1 MKALL
6 EIYRSVFSFW
16 KIKGY
21 YWWKH
26 KLYRLCVRIPAS
38 VLLQISHK
46 SEKITVTPQLS
57 VMTSLSKFLDVVLFP
72 LSGLVTGSSLM
83 SISWL
88 FLVLWQFFFLQRIDQ
103 KTGNGKYHCLSSFQ
117 IWRLGWV
124 RDTKFRTNVSNK
136 MLLNATKCQGYN
148 FYCFWVIKG
157 TLMQIWKS
165 TNIFVFT

>member
-72 LSGLVTGSSLM
+72 LSGLVTGSSFIT
-83 SISWL
+83 ISWL
-88 FLVLWQFFFLQRIDQ
+88 FLVLWQFFFYRGLTRKPGMGNTTVWVFSRSGDCDELGTPNLGPMSLIKCYWMLQNARV
-103 KTGNGKYHCLSSFQ
+103 TTF
-117 IWRLGWV
+117 
-124 RDTKFRTNVSNK
+124 TVSE
-136 MLLNATKCQGYN
+136 LLK
-148 FYCFWVIKG
+148 VH
-157 TLMQIWKS
+157 
-165 TNIFVFT
+165 